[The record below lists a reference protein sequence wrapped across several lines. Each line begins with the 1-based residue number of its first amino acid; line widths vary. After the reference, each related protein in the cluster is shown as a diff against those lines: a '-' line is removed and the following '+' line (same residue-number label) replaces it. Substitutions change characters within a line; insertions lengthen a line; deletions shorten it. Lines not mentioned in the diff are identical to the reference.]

1 MHDQANRQPRVAAAP
16 RRSTYSMVNLSR
28 LIDAGLV
35 LVIGSVVVVAFA
47 ASVAVAGLPEVRGR
61 SPWARR

>member
-1 MHDQANRQPRVAAAP
+1 
-16 RRSTYSMVNLSR
+16 MVNLSR